1 MTGFRRAI
9 AGTAALIVGGFVVGA
24 LVGFVASAALYL
36 PQNGWRLFSDAGGRA
51 LLLRNAAIVGAITG
65 IATPVLAWLGLRR
78 IAIGRVIA
86 FGAVGAAAGA
96 LGGALVGGPVFPTI
110 LWGLTAPIAGAV
122 VGSVTAG
129 LLLRSTIR
137 AARSASTPQA
147 V

>member
-78 IAIGRVIA
+78 IAIGRVIT

-96 LGGALVGGPVFPTI
+96 LGGALVGGPVLPTI
-110 LWGLTAPIAGAV
+110 LWGLTSPIAGAV

-129 LLLRSTIR
+129 LLLRLTIR
-137 AARSASTPQA
+137 AARSASTEQA